1 MATILLIRHGVN
13 DFVGKRLAGRLPNVH
28 LNDTGKKQ
36 AEMIANALKQAPIK
50 AIYSSSLERTMETAA
65 PLAAA
70 LELEVIPQPGLL
82 EVDFGEWQGK
92 RFWQMHR
99 SKLWKTV
106 QENPVEMRFP
116 GGESFPEAQA
126 RIANTIKDIS
136 AAHDEKDVIAC
147 FSHSDSIKL
156 AVAYFLDMPL
166 NAFQRI
172 GVDTASIT
180 GLFLSKEGKPF
191 MLFVNQ
197 RLSFEWPKEEPKKVR
212 RKKKEQVVEG

>member
-36 AEMIANALKQAPIK
+36 AELIANALKEAPIK
-50 AIYSSSLERTMETAA
+50 AIYSSPLERTMETAA
-65 PLAAA
+65 PLAVA
-70 LELEVIPQPGLL
+70 LNLEVIPQPGLL

-92 RFWQMHR
+92 RFGQMHR

-126 RIANTIKDIS
+126 RIANTIQTIN
-136 AAHDEKDVIAC
+136 AAHDEKDVVAC

-156 AVAYFLDMPL
+156 AIAYFLDMPL

-172 GVDTASIT
+172 GVDTASVT

-212 RKKKEQVVEG
+212 RKKKEQVVAG